1 MPELVSHATSSEQ
14 RNVGRSALQP
24 NKIEADQAL
33 VDGLISIQEYSKFL
47 VSVEPL
53 VDTLSDADERVRKA
67 ATFRLK
73 QRGDR
78 EAAELLAQALD
89 DVSEEV
95 RLFAAEAL
103 EKIDTIYNEA
113 INDLIILIRKKPTAR
128 LHYLL
133 GKVYF
138 DYAASGMYDTGMR
151 VIYYE
156 KAIEEFERAV
166 AMSTQ
171 NEKLMIYLATCKCE
185 IGNYG
190 DGLVI
195 FEELLSRYPESV
207 ELLVKV
213 ASIYFALH
221 RYDALRDICQK
232 ILVTD
237 ESAYRPV
244 VSIWT

>member
-1 MPELVSHATSSEQ
+1 MEQ
-14 RNVGRSALQP
+14 EGVETRRNVGRPGLQP

-33 VDGLISIQEYSKFL
+33 VSGLISIQEYSKFL

-53 VDTLSDADERVRKA
+53 VDTLADKDERVRKA

-89 DVSEEV
+89 DTSEEV

-113 INDLIILIRKKPTAR
+113 INSLITLIRRKPTAR

-138 DYAASGMYDTGMR
+138 DYAASGMYDPGMR
-151 VIYYE
+151 IVYYE
-156 KAIEEFERAV
+156 KAIAEFEHAV
-166 AMSTQ
+166 SKSTA
-171 NEKLMIYLATCKCE
+171 NDKILIYLGTCHCE
-185 IGNYG
+185 IGANEK
-190 DGLVI
+190 GLQI
-195 FEELLSRYPESV
+195 FEGLLSRHPESI

-213 ASIYFALH
+213 ASIHFAMR
-221 RYDALRDICQK
+221 RYGAVRELCNR

-237 ESAYRPV
+237 EAAYREV
-244 VSIWT
+244 VSLWA